1 MSIVPY
7 CKHKGKVINKK
18 FSNKWAPGIVIAKI
32 RVYCL
37 LLQGRYV
44 VPRATVPPLNNKKDV
59 IIYTFSRSI

>member
-18 FSNKWAPGIVIAKI
+18 FSNKWAPGRVIAKT

-37 LLQGRYV
+37 LLQGRYA
-44 VPRATVPPLNNKKDV
+44 VPGPQYR
-59 IIYTFSRSI
+59 R